1 MADSRRHRLR
11 AAGASSSSQPRPAT
25 IDGWISDQGKHA
37 DYVNSWQERRIMA
50 VKYIRLDF
58 FRFYG
63 FLFLDVFAVQGLTN
77 LVEQKGCIYPDLI
90 RVFYFN
96 LRYRDGIISTKVK
109 GVRIILDDNVWTNVA
124 QLTIWDD
131 AVKVHL
137 GLQDFNRLMT
147 FQSFLR
153 HPEQQTN
160 RRQLLVGGF
169 KVEERM
175 IHYLIVWIL
184 RPRATNHAQCSEQ
197 DLLLL
202 YGILNHIHIDWPA
215 LIVDTMVKG
224 KKSHSYQF
232 PYALLISRI
241 LEYKGVNVEGELVQ
255 AIQIV
260 GSEIGDTTFRQM
272 GFITRGR
279 VLIHKDDDHPDEDE
293 DDDIDTHMAEPVS
306 VAAPSDAGPSTMP
319 SSSSLSMEEHFAR
332 LSKQLED
339 MSLAQRTHFE
349 EIYEWQQSID
359 EYMVDQF
366 LDLDVRLSNIENH
379 LNLQPPERSPSPEF

>member
-1 MADSRRHRLR
+1 MADSRRHRR
-11 AAGASSSSQPRPAT
+11 RTAGASSSSQPRLAN

-37 DYVNSWQERRIMA
+37 NFVNSWQERKIMA
-50 VKYIRLDF
+50 VKFIRLDF

-63 FLFLDVFAVQGLTN
+63 FQFPNTFAEQGLTH
-77 LVEQKGCIYPDLI
+77 LLEQKGCIYPDLI

-124 QLTIWDD
+124 QLPIWDD
-131 AVKVHL
+131 TVKVHL
-137 GLQDFNRLMT
+137 GLDDFNRMMT

-153 HPEQQTN
+153 HPERQTN

-175 IHYLIVWIL
+175 IHNLIVWIL
-184 RPRATNHAQCSEQ
+184 CPRATNHAQCSEQ

-215 LIVDTMVKG
+215 LIADTMVKA

-232 PYALLISRI
+232 PYALLLSRI
-241 LEYKGVNVEGELVQ
+241 LEFKGVPVEGELVQ
-255 AIQIV
+255 TIEAV

-272 GFITRGR
+272 GFITRCR
-279 VLIHKDDDHPDEDE
+279 VLIHKDDDHPDVDE
-293 DDDIDTHMAEPVS
+293 DDKMDTHMADPVS
-306 VAAPSDAGPSTMP
+306 VAALSDVGPSNIP
-319 SSSSLSMEEHFAR
+319 SSSSTSMEEHFAR

-339 MSLAQRTHFE
+339 MSLAQKTHFE
-349 EIYEWQQSID
+349 EIYEWQRSVD

-366 LDLDVRLSNIENH
+366 LDLDVRLSNIEDH
-379 LNLQPPERSPSPEF
+379 LNIPPPERSPSLEF

>member
-1 MADSRRHRLR
+1 MADSRRHRRR
-11 AAGASSSSQPRPAT
+11 AARASSSSQPRPAT

-37 DYVNSWQERRIMA
+37 DYVNSWQERRVMA

-63 FLFLDVFAVQGLTN
+63 FQFSDLFVVQGLTN

-109 GVRIILDDNVWTNVA
+109 GVRIILDDDVWTNVA

-153 HPEQQTN
+153 NPEQQTN

-184 RPRATNHAQCSEQ
+184 CPRATNHAQCSEQ

-202 YGILNHIHIDWPA
+202 
-215 LIVDTMVKG
+215 
-224 KKSHSYQF
+224 
-232 PYALLISRI
+232 I

-255 AIQIV
+255 AIQAV

-306 VAAPSDAGPSTMP
+306 ATAPSDASPSTMP

-339 MSLAQRTHFE
+339 MSLAQRTHFK
-349 EIYEWQQSID
+349 EIYEWQKSID

-366 LDLDVRLSNIENH
+366 LHLDVRLSNIENH
-379 LNLQPPERSPSPEF
+379 LNLQPPKRSPSLEF

>member
-1 MADSRRHRLR
+1 MN
-11 AAGASSSSQPRPAT
+11 
-25 IDGWISDQGKHA
+25 
-37 DYVNSWQERRIMA
+37 YENERSER
-50 VKYIRLDF
+50 
-58 FRFYG
+58 
-63 FLFLDVFAVQGLTN
+63 DVCEDLFAVQGLMN

-109 GVRIILDDNVWTNVA
+109 GVCIILDDDVWTNVA

-131 AVKVHL
+131 A
-137 GLQDFNRLMT
+137 
-147 FQSFLR
+147 
-153 HPEQQTN
+153 TN

-184 RPRATNHAQCSEQ
+184 CPRETNHAQCSEQ

-215 LIVDTMVKG
+215 LIADTMVKA

-255 AIQIV
+255 AIPAV

-319 SSSSLSMEEHFAR
+319 SSSSLSMEEHFAT

-349 EIYEWQQSID
+349 EISEWQQSID

-366 LDLDVRLSNIENH
+366 LDLDVRLSNIENY
-379 LNLQPPERSPSPEF
+379 LNLQPPERSPSLEF

>member
-1 MADSRRHRLR
+1 MADSRRHHRR
-11 AAGASSSSQPRPAT
+11 AAGASSSSQPRLAT
-25 IDGWISDQGKHA
+25 IDGWISDQGKHVN
-37 DYVNSWQERRIMA
+37 YVNSWQERRIMA

-58 FRFYG
+58 FRFHG
-63 FLFLDVFAVQGLTN
+63 FQFPDLFAVQGLTN

-109 GVRIILDDNVWTNVA
+109 GVRIILDDDVWTNVA
-124 QLTIWDD
+124 QLTIRDD
-131 AVKVHL
+131 A
-137 GLQDFNRLMT
+137 
-147 FQSFLR
+147 
-153 HPEQQTN
+153 
-160 RRQLLVGGF
+160 
-169 KVEERM
+169 
-175 IHYLIVWIL
+175 
-184 RPRATNHAQCSEQ
+184 

-202 YGILNHIHIDWPA
+202 YGILKHIHIDWST
-215 LIVDTMVKG
+215 LIANTMVKA

-255 AIQIV
+255 AIQVV
-260 GSEIGDTTFRQM
+260 GSEIGDTTFRQI

-279 VLIHKDDDHPDEDE
+279 VLIHKDDD
-293 DDDIDTHMAEPVS
+293 IDTDMAES
-306 VAAPSDAGPSTMP
+306 VNAAAPSDAGPSTM
-319 SSSSLSMEEHFAR
+319 SSSSLLSMEEHFAR

-366 LDLDVRLSNIENH
+366 LDLDVHLSNIKNH
-379 LNLQPPERSPSPEF
+379 LNLQPRERSPSPEF

>member
-1 MADSRRHRLR
+1 MADSRRHRR
-11 AAGASSSSQPRPAT
+11 RTAGASSSSQPRLAN

-37 DYVNSWQERRIMA
+37 DFVNSWQERKIMA
-50 VKYIRLDF
+50 VKFIRLDF

-63 FLFLDVFAVQGLTN
+63 FQFPNTFAEQGLTH
-77 LVEQKGCIYPDLI
+77 LLEQKGCIYPDLI

-109 GVRIILDDNVWTNVA
+109 GVRMILDDDIWTNVA
-124 QLTIWDD
+124 QLPIWDD

-137 GLQDFNRLMT
+137 GLEDFNRMMT

-153 HPEQQTN
+153 HPERQTN

-184 RPRATNHAQCSEQ
+184 CPRATNHAQCSEQ

-215 LIVDTMVKG
+215 LIADTMVKA
-224 KKSHSYQF
+224 KKSHSYQL

-241 LEYKGVNVEGELVQ
+241 LEFKGVSVEGELVQ
-255 AIQIV
+255 NIETV
-260 GSEIGDTTFRQM
+260 GTEIGDTTFHQM

-279 VLIHKDDDHPDEDE
+279 VLIHKDDDHPDVDE
-293 DDDIDTHMAEPVS
+293 DDDMDTHMADPVS
-306 VAAPSDAGPSTMP
+306 AAAPSDAGPSNIP
-319 SSSSLSMEEHFAR
+319 SSSSTSMEEHFAR

-339 MSLAQRTHFE
+339 MSLAQKTHFE
-349 EIYEWQQSID
+349 EIYEWQRSVD

-379 LNLQPPERSPSPEF
+379 LNIQPPERSPSPEF

>member
-1 MADSRRHRLR
+1 MANSRRYCRR

-63 FLFLDVFAVQGLTN
+63 FQFPDLFAVQGLTN

-109 GVRIILDDNVWTNVA
+109 GVRIILDDDVWTNIA

-160 RRQLLVGGF
+160 RRQLLVGGSTSF
-169 KVEERM
+169 IWDPK
-175 IHYLIVWIL
+175 
-184 RPRATNHAQCSEQ
+184 S
-197 DLLLL
+197 
-202 YGILNHIHIDWPA
+202 HIDWIA
-215 LIVDTMVKG
+215 LIADTMVKG

-255 AIQIV
+255 AIQAV

-279 VLIHKDDDHPDEDE
+279 VLIHKDDVHPDEDE
-293 DDDIDTHMAEPVS
+293 NDEIDTHMAEPVS
-306 VAAPSDAGPSTMP
+306 AAAPSDAGPSTMP

-349 EIYEWQQSID
+349 KIYE
-359 EYMVDQF
+359 
-366 LDLDVRLSNIENH
+366 
-379 LNLQPPERSPSPEF
+379 

>member
-1 MADSRRHRLR
+1 MADSRRHRRR
-11 AAGASSSSQPRPAT
+11 AVGASSSSQPRPAT
-25 IDGWISDQGKHA
+25 IDGWISDQERHA
-37 DYVNSWQERRIMA
+37 DYVSSWQERRIMA

-58 FRFYG
+58 FGFYG
-63 FLFLDVFAVQGLTN
+63 FQFPALFNDQGLSN
-77 LVEQKGCIYPDLI
+77 LVEQNGCIYPDLI

-109 GVRIILDDNVWTNVA
+109 GVPIILDDDVWTNVA
-124 QLTIWDD
+124 HLPIWDD

-137 GLQDFNRLMT
+137 GLQDFDRLLT

-175 IHYLIVWIL
+175 IHYLLVWIL
-184 RPRATNHAQCSEQ
+184 CPRATNHAQCSEQ

-215 LIVDTMVKG
+215 LIADTMVKA
-224 KKSHSYQF
+224 KKSHSYHL

-241 LEYKGVNVEGELVQ
+241 LEYKGVNIEGELVQ
-255 AIQIV
+255 ATQVV

-279 VLIHKDDDHPDEDE
+279 VLIHKDDDHPDVVE
-293 DDDIDTHMAEPVS
+293 DDDMDTHMADPVS
-306 VAAPSDAGPSTMP
+306 AAAPSDAGPSNIP
-319 SSSSLSMEEHFAR
+319 SSSSISMEEHFAR

-339 MSLAQRTHFE
+339 MSLAQKTHFE
-349 EIYEWQQSID
+349 AIYDWQRSVD
-359 EYMVDQF
+359 EHMVDQF
-366 LDLDVRLSNIENH
+366 LDLDV
-379 LNLQPPERSPSPEF
+379 

>member
-1 MADSRRHRLR
+1 MADSRRHRCR

-37 DYVNSWQERRIMA
+37 DYVNSWQERIIMA
-50 VKYIRLDF
+50 
-58 FRFYG
+58 
-63 FLFLDVFAVQGLTN
+63 
-77 LVEQKGCIYPDLI
+77 
-90 RVFYFN
+90 
-96 LRYRDGIISTKVK
+96 
-109 GVRIILDDNVWTNVA
+109 
-124 QLTIWDD
+124 
-131 AVKVHL
+131 
-137 GLQDFNRLMT
+137 
-147 FQSFLR
+147 
-153 HPEQQTN
+153 
-160 RRQLLVGGF
+160 
-169 KVEERM
+169 VEERM

-184 RPRATNHAQCSEQ
+184 CPRVTNHAQCFEQ

-215 LIVDTMVKG
+215 LIADTMVKA

-255 AIQIV
+255 AIQAV
-260 GSEIGDTTFRQM
+260 GSEIGYTTFRQM

-293 DDDIDTHMAEPVS
+293 DDDIDTHMVEPVS
-306 VAAPSDAGPSTMP
+306 AAAPSDASPSTMP
-319 SSSSLSMEEHFAR
+319 SSSSLSLEEHFAR

-349 EIYEWQQSID
+349 EIYEWQ
-359 EYMVDQF
+359 
-366 LDLDVRLSNIENH
+366 
-379 LNLQPPERSPSPEF
+379 

>member
-1 MADSRRHRLR
+1 MADSRRHRRR
-11 AAGASSSSQPRPAT
+11 ATGASSSSQPRPVT

-37 DYVNSWQERRIMA
+37 DYVNSWQERRIKA

-63 FLFLDVFAVQGLTN
+63 FQFPDLFAVQGLTN

-109 GVRIILDDNVWTNVA
+109 GVLIILDDDVWTNVA

-160 RRQLLVGGF
+160 QRQLLVGGF

-175 IHYLIVWIL
+175 IHYLIIWIL
-184 RPRATNHAQCSEQ
+184 CPRATNHAQCSEQ

-202 YGILNHIHIDWPA
+202 YGILNHIHIDWAA
-215 LIVDTMVKG
+215 LIADTMVKA

-255 AIQIV
+255 AIQVV
-260 GSEIGDTTFRQM
+260 GSEIRDTTFHQM

-279 VLIHKDDDHPDEDE
+279 VLIHKDDDHPDED
-293 DDDIDTHMAEPVS
+293 DDIDTHMAEPVVLLLLLMLVHLPCPHPPHS
-306 VAAPSDAGPSTMP
+306 PWKNI
-319 SSSSLSMEEHFAR
+319 L
-332 LSKQLED
+332 
-339 MSLAQRTHFE
+339 
-349 EIYEWQQSID
+349 
-359 EYMVDQF
+359 
-366 LDLDVRLSNIENH
+366 LDYLSN
-379 LNLQPPERSPSPEF
+379 

>member
-1 MADSRRHRLR
+1 MADSRRHRRR
-11 AAGASSSSQPRPAT
+11 AAGASSSSQPRPTT

-63 FLFLDVFAVQGLTN
+63 FQFPDLFAVQGLMN
-77 LVEQKGCIYPDLI
+77 LVEQKACIYPDLI

-96 LRYRDGIISTKVK
+96 LRYRDGIISTK
-109 GVRIILDDNVWTNVA
+109 
-124 QLTIWDD
+124 DD

-160 RRQLLVGGF
+160 RR
-169 KVEERM
+169 
-175 IHYLIVWIL
+175 
-184 RPRATNHAQCSEQ
+184 ATNHAQCFEQ

-215 LIVDTMVKG
+215 LIADTMVKA

-255 AIQIV
+255 AIPTV

-293 DDDIDTHMAEPVS
+293 DDDIDTHMAEPAS
-306 VAAPSDAGPSTMP
+306 TAAPSDAGPSTMP

-379 LNLQPPERSPSPEF
+379 LNLQSPERSPSPEF

>member
-1 MADSRRHRLR
+1 MADSRRHRRR
-11 AAGASSSSQPRPAT
+11 AAGASSFSQPRPAT

-37 DYVNSWQERRIMA
+37 DYVNSWQERRIIA

-63 FLFLDVFAVQGLTN
+63 FQFPDLFAVQGLTN

-109 GVRIILDDNVWTNVA
+109 GVCIILDDDVWTNVA

-131 AVKVHL
+131 AIKVHL

-160 RRQLLVGGF
+160 RRQFLVGGF

-184 RPRATNHAQCSEQ
+184 CPRATNHAQCSKQ

-215 LIVDTMVKG
+215 LIADTM
-224 KKSHSYQF
+224 
-232 PYALLISRI
+232 L
-241 LEYKGVNVEGELVQ
+241 
-255 AIQIV
+255 
-260 GSEIGDTTFRQM
+260 

-306 VAAPSDAGPSTMP
+306 AAAPSDAGPSVMP

-379 LNLQPPERSPSPEF
+379 LNLQPLERSPSLEF